1 MTCVKSSQYELKR
14 GRVLWLLQTM
24 LQRNEHVKTVELSPT
39 QTFVGDVQLLMLVKS
54 AGVDCQKT
62 ALTIQTCVRY
72 IIHVYYSIYFTAIAI
87 TNTTATDI
95 TAKGTCLHVFFCD
108 QACTRKRQSQR
119 PQSTWAGDQV
129 VCEADYPVN
138 AGDTSFEAFF
148 QRSEGEI
155 TGMIE
160 DHRQRFGCVY
170 T

>member
-1 MTCVKSSQYELKR
+1 LYD
-14 GRVLWLLQTM
+14 LQTT
-24 LQRNEHVKTVELSPT
+24 LQWNEHVKTVELSPT
-39 QTFVGDVQLLMLVKS
+39 QTFVGDVQLSMLVKS
-54 AGVDCQKT
+54 AGADYQKT

-72 IIHVYYSIYFTAIAI
+72 IIHVYYSIYFNVAI
-87 TNTTATDI
+87 TNTTATSI
-95 TAKGTCLHVFFCD
+95 MAEGTCLHAFFCD

-129 VCEADYPVN
+129 VCEVDCPVDT
-138 AGDTSFEAFF
+138 GDMSFEAFF

-155 TGMIE
+155 TSMIE